1 MKGPSN
7 PLKSGVS
14 GEPLFL
20 SPYIEAKRID
30 QALNL
35 SAVQHPLFQDIES
48 YSGFIT
54 VDKPYNSNMFFW
66 YVPAKNNRANAP
78 VIVWLQGGPGASSL
92 VGLFEEHGPFRV
104 RGDLS
109 VEKRLYSWHEN
120 HHMIYVDNPVGSGF
134 SFTQNDYGY
143 VTNEIEV
150 GIHLYSFLTQFYS
163 IFPLTLN
170 PLYIAGESYGGKYL
184 DVICAYAMAENF
196 LRKLSFGGSEEYK
209 NAVRQVYRVDGE
221 VAGYLKRAGNLR
233 EMMIRNAGH
242 MVPKDQPK
250 WAFDI
255 VSSFTHV
262 AAVLLTSVIFVTVD
276 ASFINPYARFW
287 KRHRGLSHASS
298 GDNGEPLFVTP
309 LLEAGKVKEAQEAA
323 RVNHSRIVGFESYT
337 GFFTVDKRY
346 NSNLFFWYFPAKN
359 VTADTPVLLWLQ
371 GGPGASS
378 LFGLFEENGPFFISK
393 NLKAVPREFSWH
405 HNHHL
410 IYIDNPVGTGF
421 SFTDSEDGYARNETQ
436 VGENLYQ
443 ALVQFFQ
450 LFPQL
455 QKNPFYASGESY
467 GGKYVPAIGYTIHKK
482 NPTAKIRIN
491 LQGLAIGN
499 GYSDPLN
506 QIDYGDY
513 LFQLGLIDSNAKDR
527 FDRDEADAMN
537 CVRNNDYD
545 CAFKIMDDLMDGDTD
560 GTSFF
565 KNISGFD
572 TYYNYL
578 HTAEDPTD
586 EFYLAAFLKLPETR
600 KALHVGDLPFHDLE
614 QDNKV
619 EKYLQHDILDSV
631 APWIVELLANYRML
645 IYNGQL
651 DIICAYPMMVNYL
664 KNLPFNGA
672 AEYRTA
678 DRYIFYVDGEIAGY
692 FKLVNNLL
700 EVLIRDAGHMVPRD
714 QPKWAYVMINTFTTV
729 RAFDELN

>member
-1 MKGPSN
+1 MN
-7 PLKSGVS
+7 RLAKS
-14 GEPLFL
+14 
-20 SPYIEAKRID
+20 
-30 QALNL
+30 AL
-35 SAVQHPLFQDIES
+35 
-48 YSGFIT
+48 
-54 VDKPYNSNMFFW
+54 
-66 YVPAKNNRANAP
+66 
-78 VIVWLQGGPGASSL
+78 
-92 VGLFEEHGPFRV
+92 
-104 RGDLS
+104 
-109 VEKRLYSWHEN
+109 
-120 HHMIYVDNPVGSGF
+120 
-134 SFTQNDYGY
+134 
-143 VTNEIEV
+143 
-150 GIHLYSFLTQFYS
+150 
-163 IFPLTLN
+163 
-170 PLYIAGESYGGKYL
+170 
-184 DVICAYAMAENF
+184 
-196 LRKLSFGGSEEYK
+196 
-209 NAVRQVYRVDGE
+209 
-221 VAGYLKRAGNLR
+221 
-233 EMMIRNAGH
+233 
-242 MVPKDQPK
+242 
-250 WAFDI
+250 
-255 VSSFTHV
+255 
-262 AAVLLTSVIFVTVD
+262 LLVIFVAVD

-287 KRHRGLSHASS
+287 KRFRGLSRVD
-298 GDNGEPLFVTP
+298 GDNGDPLFLTP
-309 LLEAGKVKEAQEAA
+309 YLEAGKVKEGREAA

-337 GFFTVDKRY
+337 GFFTVDKTY
-346 NSNLFFWYFPAKN
+346 NSNL
-359 VTADTPVLLWLQ
+359 
-371 GGPGASS
+371 S
-378 LFGLFEENGPFFISK
+378 
-393 NLKAVPREFSWH
+393 
-405 HNHHL
+405 
-410 IYIDNPVGTGF
+410 
-421 SFTDSEDGYARNETQ
+421 
-436 VGENLYQ
+436 
-443 ALVQFFQ
+443 
-450 LFPQL
+450 
-455 QKNPFYASGESY
+455 
-467 GGKYVPAIGYTIHKK
+467 AIGYTIHKK
-482 NPTAKIRIN
+482 NPTAKVPIN

-513 LFQLGLIDSNAKDR
+513 LFQLGLIDANAKDR
-527 FDRDEADAMN
+527 FDRDEAKAVE
-537 CVRNNDYD
+537 CVQKNDYD

-578 HTAEDPTD
+578 HTSEDPTD

-729 RAFDELN
+729 RSFD

>member
-1 MKGPSN
+1 MTCG
-7 PLKSGVS
+7 
-14 GEPLFL
+14 
-20 SPYIEAKRID
+20 R
-30 QALNL
+30 
-35 SAVQHPLFQDIES
+35 
-48 YSGFIT
+48 
-54 VDKPYNSNMFFW
+54 
-66 YVPAKNNRANAP
+66 
-78 VIVWLQGGPGASSL
+78 SL
-92 VGLFEEHGPFRV
+92 
-104 RGDLS
+104 
-109 VEKRLYSWHEN
+109 
-120 HHMIYVDNPVGSGF
+120 
-134 SFTQNDYGY
+134 
-143 VTNEIEV
+143 
-150 GIHLYSFLTQFYS
+150 
-163 IFPLTLN
+163 
-170 PLYIAGESYGGKYL
+170 
-184 DVICAYAMAENF
+184 
-196 LRKLSFGGSEEYK
+196 
-209 NAVRQVYRVDGE
+209 
-221 VAGYLKRAGNLR
+221 
-233 EMMIRNAGH
+233 
-242 MVPKDQPK
+242 
-250 WAFDI
+250 
-255 VSSFTHV
+255 V

-287 KRHRGLSHASS
+287 KRHRGLSRASS

-309 LLEAGKVKEAQEAA
+309 LLEAGKVKEAQAAA

-527 FDRDEADAMN
+527 FDRDEADAVN
-537 CVRNNDYD
+537 CVKNNDYD

-619 EKYLQHDILDSV
+619 EQYLQHDILDSV

-672 AEYRTA
+672 AEYKTA

-729 RAFDELN
+729 RAFDELD